1 LAHNFCPFFTKK
13 IFLQRQ
19 IHSPEPYLG
28 GILIFFPKKKLGL
41 IEEKKISAKK
51 LGSPISKLGTQGIK
65 QTPLKIKF

>member
-28 GILIFFPKKKLGL
+28 GILNFFPKKKLGL
-41 IEEKKISAKK
+41 IEEKKISTKK
-51 LGSPISKLGTQGIK
+51 
-65 QTPLKIKF
+65 